1 MFSENDLG
9 VMGACMLDFNLCK
22 SLERESFIG
31 VLLERLLSL
40 EGIGTEMSGV
50 FLGCDSDPRSIPD
63 YLDAD
68 GFCMSFEYMEE
79 YVVCS
84 MLEGAKYIEEWC
96 DKNVVFERESVV
108 CLCRKLV
115 GLYGGMTNLVCSDVP
130 KNCLLDFHLC
140 SSLHVDSH
148 IGVLLEGLLNFD
160 GLGVGMSG
168 VYLECDEDPDNIPG
182 YLNSNGAQMSFEFMG
197 GYVVCSMSVGACYIR
212 DWCGKNFGSE
222 EVGSERSVVMAACD
236 KLVAL
241 YKEYDNARV
250 CV

>member
-22 SLERESFIG
+22 SLERDSFIG
-31 VLLERLLSL
+31 VLLERLLNL

-68 GFCMSFEYMEE
+68 GFCMSFEYMDE

-84 MLEGAKYIEEWC
+84 MRDGAKYIEEWC

-108 CLCRKLV
+108 CLCKKLV
-115 GLYGGMTNLVCSDVP
+115 GLYGGMTDLVRSDVP
-130 KNCLLDFHLC
+130 KSSLLDFYLC

-148 IGVLLEGLLNFD
+148 IGVLLECLLSFD
-160 GLGVGMSG
+160 GVGVGMSG
-168 VYLECDEDPDNIPG
+168 VYLECDEDPDNIPV
-182 YLNSNGAQMSFEFMG
+182 YLNPEGANMSFEFMEE
-197 GYVVCSMSVGACYIR
+197 YVVCSMSVGACYIR
-212 DWCGKNFGSE
+212 DWCGKNVRSE
-222 EVGSERSVVMAACD
+222 EIGSERSVVMAACD
-236 KLVAL
+236 KLVEL
-241 YKEYDNARV
+241 YKGYDDARV
-250 CV
+250 GV